1 MPGNDP
7 ARAQRF
13 LSGGTVNP
21 AKVKLLIVED
31 QVDLAENLAEFF
43 KDSRYELDFAADGL
57 TALHLLA
64 THDYDVVALDLML
77 PGVSGLEICRRI
89 REDLNSQVPVII
101 MTAKGALSDKERG
114 FGCGADDYL
123 VKPFDLLELQL
134 RVDVLL
140 RRHLPPSRGLKA
152 GSIHFDPDTL
162 RVDLGEGRVAE
173 LGGIPARLFET
184 LIRAYPR
191 HVDHE
196 TLTSVIWGNGDIEAG
211 ASLRTHVY
219 SLRQTLQK
227 SLGHALVMTLHGR
240 GYRLVA
246 PEDERSGA
254 PP

>member
-1 MPGNDP
+1 M
-7 ARAQRF
+7 
-13 LSGGTVNP
+13 NP
-21 AKVKLLIVED
+21 PKVKLLIVEN
-31 QVDLAENLAEFF
+31 QIDLAENLAEFF
-43 KDSRYELDFAADGL
+43 EGSRYELDFATDGL

-77 PGVSGLEICRRI
+77 PGVSGLEICKRI
-89 REDLNSQVPVII
+89 REDLNSRVPVII

-114 FGCGADDYL
+114 FGYGADDYL

-134 RVDVLL
+134 RVDALL
-140 RRHLPPSRGLKA
+140 RRHLPPLRGLRA

-162 RVDLGEGRVAE
+162 RVDLGEGGSAQ
-173 LGGIPARLFET
+173 LSGTPARLFET

-191 HVDHE
+191 YVDHE
-196 TLTSVIWGNGDIEAG
+196 ALADAIWGGGDVEAG
-211 ASLRTHVY
+211 ALRTHIY

-227 SLGHALVMTLHGR
+227 SLGHMLVKTLHGR

-246 PEDERSGA
+246 PEDEQGA